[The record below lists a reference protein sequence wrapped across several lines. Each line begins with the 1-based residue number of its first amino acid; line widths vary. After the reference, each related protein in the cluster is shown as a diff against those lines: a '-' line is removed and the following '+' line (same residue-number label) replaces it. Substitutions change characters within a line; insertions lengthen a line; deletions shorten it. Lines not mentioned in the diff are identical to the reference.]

1 MQNPVTQALNQGY
14 RSEDAPDVDAV
25 INRFFYTHPYVKGS
39 RTRTMLS
46 LGQYLRWRGVQSWQL
61 DNAIHTACARGV
73 EPGITPKEIERAV
86 RWGYE
91 HGEEGGKNPT
101 NWGHGVQ
108 KVHINPYFDEKTAQ
122 SPYIQDDTKT
132 DTDEDENIDTY
143 CGAIPDEVF
152 ETLPS
157 DIKELLKI
165 AKDNKERD
173 TLFLSILAISSGL
186 FPALRTMYGN

>member
-1 MQNPVTQALNQGY
+1 MPEKQ
-14 RSEDAPDVDAV
+14 
-25 INRFFYTHPYVKGS
+25 
-39 RTRTMLS
+39 
-46 LGQYLRWRGVQSWQL
+46 
-61 DNAIHTACARGV
+61 
-73 EPGITPKEIERAV
+73 
-86 RWGYE
+86 
-91 HGEEGGKNPT
+91 
-101 NWGHGVQ
+101 GHGVQ

-143 CGAIPDEVF
+143 CNTIPDEVF

-186 FPALRTMYGN
+186 FPALRTMYGNQIYTPHLYV